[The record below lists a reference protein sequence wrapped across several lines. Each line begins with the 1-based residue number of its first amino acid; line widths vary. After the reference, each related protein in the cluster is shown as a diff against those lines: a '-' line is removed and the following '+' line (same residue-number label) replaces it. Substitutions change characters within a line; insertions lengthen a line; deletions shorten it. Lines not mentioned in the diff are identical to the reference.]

1 MKRLAEKI
9 KKHIILLT
17 AILMLLIY
25 IGIIII
31 IYVIR
36 QKNWASW
43 EAINAL
49 GEWANILIA
58 ILIPI
63 AAIYLEKR
71 LEKNDKEVEEKK
83 EEIKNSNIS
92 MFDEIHNLK
101 NEIKELKEN
110 KNVVTPI
117 SNDEIDDI
125 ILKDDIYDF
134 ICISMK
140 ATTKEIMDKFKIDF
154 SKAKSILLELS
165 RIDGKIKIAYVDEN
179 EEDENCKWKKK

>member
-9 KKHIILLT
+9 KKHIIVLT

-43 EAINAL
+43 EDINAL
-49 GEWANILIA
+49 EEWANILIA

-71 LEKNDKEVEEKK
+71 LEKMIKKLRKKK

-101 NEIKELKEN
+101 NGIKELKEN

-154 SKAKSILLELS
+154 SKAKSILLKLS

-179 EEDENCKWKKK
+179 EEDENCTWKKK

>member
-1 MKRLAEKI
+1 MKTLIEKI

-83 EEIKNSNIS
+83 EE
-92 MFDEIHNLK
+92 
-101 NEIKELKEN
+101 
-110 KNVVTPI
+110 
-117 SNDEIDDI
+117 
-125 ILKDDIYDF
+125 
-134 ICISMK
+134 
-140 ATTKEIMDKFKIDF
+140 
-154 SKAKSILLELS
+154 
-165 RIDGKIKIAYVDEN
+165 
-179 EEDENCKWKKK
+179 